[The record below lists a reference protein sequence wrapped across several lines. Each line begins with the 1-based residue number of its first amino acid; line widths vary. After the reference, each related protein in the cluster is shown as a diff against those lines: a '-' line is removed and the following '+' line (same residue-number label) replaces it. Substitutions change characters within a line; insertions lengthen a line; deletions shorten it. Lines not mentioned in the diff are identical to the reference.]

1 MYLIFPNSG
10 LFEKRLE
17 GHSQVF
23 VAVEL
28 EVFWILIF
36 RDLFF
41 HKCQGYGKIKELP
54 PRLDFAV

>member
-1 MYLIFPNSG
+1 MDAQGDTFCLEGLCTPSLLLKELMVVYLIFPNSG

-28 EVFWILIF
+28 EVF
-36 RDLFF
+36 
-41 HKCQGYGKIKELP
+41 
-54 PRLDFAV
+54 

>member
-1 MYLIFPNSG
+1 MLKETHFVWKDFVLLVCFWKSMVVYLIFPNSG

-28 EVFWILIF
+28 EVF
-36 RDLFF
+36 
-41 HKCQGYGKIKELP
+41 
-54 PRLDFAV
+54 